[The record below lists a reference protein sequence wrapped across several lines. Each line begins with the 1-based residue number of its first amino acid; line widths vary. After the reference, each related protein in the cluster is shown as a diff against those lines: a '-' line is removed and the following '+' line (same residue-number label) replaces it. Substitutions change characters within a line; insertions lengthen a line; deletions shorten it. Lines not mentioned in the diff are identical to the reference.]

1 MQPTTTRQRV
11 TLTMIVVLVA
21 LLLLSLFMQVWALPA
36 EVWSSVSNYPVLEPL
51 AVPGIIWEVVAIVC
65 LQAVG
70 LIGLRIAVLIRHR
83 RFGPSSYGWLW
94 AMMGFLAAFVV
105 LVVAAFL
112 YLKSTGFWSP
122 GLGFALGAVAFVA
135 LLAVIL
141 LVLFL
146 ATGRQRTV
154 TASADAQEAE

>member
-11 TLTMIVVLVA
+11 TLTMIVALVA
-21 LLLLSLFMQVWALPA
+21 LLLLSLFIQVWAQPA
-36 EVWSSVSNYPVLEPL
+36 EVWQWVSNYPVLEPL
-51 AVPGIIWEVVAIVC
+51 AVPGIIWEVIAIAC
-65 LQAVG
+65 WQAVG
-70 LIGLRIAVLIRHR
+70 LIGLRVAVLIRHR

-94 AMMGFLAAFVV
+94 AMMAFLIAFIV
-105 LVVAAFL
+105 LVVAAFI

-122 GLGFALGAVAFVA
+122 SLGFELGAVAFMA

-146 ATGRQRTV
+146 ATGRQREA
-154 TASADAQEAE
+154 TASTDT